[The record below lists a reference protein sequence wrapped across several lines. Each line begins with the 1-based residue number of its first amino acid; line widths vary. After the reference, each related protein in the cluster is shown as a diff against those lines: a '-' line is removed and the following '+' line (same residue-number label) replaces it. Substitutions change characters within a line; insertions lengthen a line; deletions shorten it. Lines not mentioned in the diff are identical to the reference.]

1 MLKFSRFQ
9 TSSVF
14 GLLLVAILFMLPNF
28 LSETQRQNLPGFLP
42 KNTINLGLDLQGGSH
57 LLLQVDADKVINDRI
72 TAFRR
77 EIQVSMRSRR
87 NQGQERISTKGIVLD
102 KGTKTITVEL
112 RRAEQFEEAIK
123 RVRALARSSG
133 GGLAGGLGGGLGLG
147 PQQDYQVT
155 GSGTKINVVMT
166 PDAQLR
172 YSAEAVG
179 DSIEVVRRRLDPAGN
194 KEVSIQPQGNSRI
207 VVQVPGNDDPE
218 SLKELINRTG
228 QLSFHPV
235 DPAFQGQVIE
245 DWSLLE
251 VDEDTKCREVGG
263 VPPARMVRELV
274 DEDFVGA
281 TLVLERDPVISGSN
295 VNSASAS
302 PNSDGGGFQ
311 INFAFDNIGARR
323 FADFTRENVG
333 QAFAIV
339 LDCKIIS
346 APNILSAITG
356 GSGRITGDFSADEA
370 VRISTLIRSG
380 ALPAPL
386 QTIEQ
391 RTVSATLGQ
400 DSIEAGR
407 LAVIV
412 GFVAVILYMLLSYGR
427 FGVYANLALIANII
441 LIAGALSLFGSTLTL
456 PGIAGIVLTIGMAVD
471 ANVLIFER
479 IREELRGGKSPI
491 MAAETGFERA
501 RSAIVDANITTFLAA
516 FIMFFL
522 GAGPV
527 RGFAV
532 TLAIG
537 VVTSVFTAYV
547 LTRLFAGR
555 YLLSKRPKEIKL

>member
-1 MLKFSRFQ
+1 
-9 TSSVF
+9 
-14 GLLLVAILFMLPNF
+14 MLPNF